1 MLAYDVTHVKFM
13 VLQLRVYERVL
24 FLDIDVLVAA
34 DAAHLF
40 RHAERLVGYATCA
53 SPFNA
58 GAWVLSPKRD
68 SYGAL
73 DDLLTRNF
81 NACYGATPRG
91 HGTLGRLQV
100 TRAWERRGTTAAG
113 RWASGR
119 ATSAASARPRRPSA
133 GTAASC
139 SCGARP
145 TTCGARRT
153 ARCRS
158 QTSGSST
165 TRMCPPW
172 AQTDADPLDLA
183 GVAGATFNRSLPC
196 WFLWWGEFDRSPLAA
211 APGGGSAAPRLEC
224 AARLRRRRAALD
236 GALAA
241 ARRAACSATRVAP
254 AASATARRR
263 RQGQLRDGHHVPYS
277 CTLLASANSSQ
288 R

>member
-1 MLAYDVTHVKFM
+1 MIGLVELGAT
-13 VLQLRVYERVL
+13 VYTT
-24 FLDIDVLVAA
+24 F

-100 TRAWERRGTTAAG
+100 TRAWERRGFDG
-113 RWASGR
+113 GGPLGEWASDLGCKR
-119 ATSAASARPRRPSA
+119 KSAAAERRWDF
-133 GTAASC
+133 AASC
-139 SCGARP
+139 SCQGAPYHLWRSSY
-145 TTCGARRT
+145 RT
-153 ARCRS
+153 LPLPDLRLVHY
-158 QTSGSST
+158 TNK
-165 TRMCPPW
+165 PKPW

-196 WFLWWGEFDRSPLAA
+196 WFLWWGEFDRSPLAVATA
-211 APGGGSAAPRLEC
+211 APPLEC

-241 ARRAACSATRVAP
+241 ARRAGLQCYTCRAGG
-254 AASATARRR
+254 
-263 RQGQLRDGHHVPYS
+263 RQLRLPPCGKGKLRDGHHVPYS
-277 CTLLASANSSQ
+277 CTLLASANSSHED
-288 R
+288 